1 MNRRKK
7 VKRLGAK
14 TISFPKGKGH
24 LTHNNR
30 EFISNNVVPERTA
43 WNRIYIQESLEQA
56 YEKCFGQALMEY
68 NAGQKRKDRRKEN
81 YLKEIENSGNKE
93 KTFYENIVQ
102 IGKKDDT
109 PVVGADGKL
118 TEEAKAAI
126 EILEQYAKTFQE
138 RNPNLYLFNCVM
150 HLDEATPHLHI
161 DYIPVANGYKTGMKT
176 RNSLT
181 KALQQ
186 MGFAKAVSKKEN
198 ETVAWQQRERAYLT
212 ELCQEKGID
221 VEVLG
226 VQRDNLTLPEYK
238 AVMRKVEKLEYQAV
252 KIEENN
258 QRLAEQAEKL
268 ADQIARLDEKEKD
281 NKDVLKKHDLRAD
294 TLKTIAKE
302 TEKDTKKLKSAA
314 VPVSNIF
321 GGEEYVK
328 VKKSDWD
335 KIIDA
340 FSRAVS
346 RNKLLEKYEKKI
358 VALEKKVSDVSGLL
372 EKMKQFISNRGLG
385 EAFAEFVKSLEP
397 KTMKERLTEKQKV
410 VKEQTQQI
418 SVPNCNSWKERL
430 FMNITYEK
438 NGDYL
443 ISNLISDP
451 EPEGELRK
459 FGLMRRHYLKEH
471 RSGIYQAML
480 LSGKLKEHLLMMQE
494 QAEAQFDLL
503 VKQMAEQEG
512 VTEHLKEKNQMIW
525 VQRMNNIRERAEK
538 IVRATLLQ

>member
-30 EFISNNVVPERTA
+30 EFISNNVVPERTD

-226 VQRDNLTLPEYK
+226 IQRDNLTLPEYK
-238 AVMRKVEKLEYQAV
+238 AAMRKVEKLEHQAV
-252 KIEENN
+252 EIEENN

-268 ADQIARLDEKEKD
+268 VDQIAKLDEKEKD
-281 NKDVLKKHDLRAD
+281 NKNVLKKYGLRAD

-314 VPVSNIF
+314 IPVSNIL
-321 GGEEYVK
+321 GSEEYVK
-328 VKKSDWD
+328 VKKSDWE

-340 FSRAVS
+340 FGRAVS

-372 EKMKQFISNRGLG
+372 DKMKQFKGDQMLHHFKGKIDIGTGNGGFLSQLKLQNEMRLTDERWINYQKGKG
-385 EAFAEFVKSLEP
+385 DEEFQKYMEDLTDMQNHVLLYLQSFCSLEEKGVQERREQQVADKKESRSTAAIGVDKQVNVKDVEKAERKSVP
-397 KTMKERLTEKQKV
+397 QKKATVGKEKKPSIHERLEINKKIVQEKQGKD
-410 VKEQTQQI
+410 K
-418 SVPNCNSWKERL
+418 PER
-430 FMNITYEK
+430 
-438 NGDYL
+438 G
-443 ISNLISDP
+443 
-451 EPEGELRK
+451 
-459 FGLMRRHYLKEH
+459 
-471 RSGIYQAML
+471 A
-480 LSGKLKEHLLMMQE
+480 
-494 QAEAQFDLL
+494 DL
-503 VKQMAEQEG
+503 G
-512 VTEHLKEKNQMIW
+512 VRT
-525 VQRMNNIRERAEK
+525 V
-538 IVRATLLQ
+538 